1 MGSRMSNPTVLVPEL
16 IPVAGA
22 LAKATG
28 SGSLPEGPMG
38 LAGLRIGQIVGST
51 YLIIRSTEA
60 LRKAGETEERI
71 AAVVS
76 WRNAPYF
83 TGAERAALAL
93 AEGVFLPAAGGERVS
108 DALYAEA
115 SEHFDEKALA
125 TLMIGIG
132 QVAFWS
138 AVAVI
143 GKPVPGVADEET
155 WR

>member
-28 SGSLPEGPMG
+28 NGSLPGTPMG
-38 LAGLRIGQIVGST
+38 LAGLRVAQIVGST
-51 YLIIRSTEA
+51 YLVIRSTKA
-60 LRKAGETEERI
+60 LREAGESEERI
-71 AAVVS
+71 AAVAS

-83 TGAERAALAL
+83 TGPEQAALAL
-93 AEGVFLPAAGGERVS
+93 AEAVFQPAAEGERVS

-115 SEHFDEKALA
+115 AAHFDEKELA

-132 QVAFWS
+132 QVAFW
-138 AVAVI
+138 ATVALI
-143 GKPVPGVADEET
+143 GKPVPGVAEAET
-155 WR
+155 WS